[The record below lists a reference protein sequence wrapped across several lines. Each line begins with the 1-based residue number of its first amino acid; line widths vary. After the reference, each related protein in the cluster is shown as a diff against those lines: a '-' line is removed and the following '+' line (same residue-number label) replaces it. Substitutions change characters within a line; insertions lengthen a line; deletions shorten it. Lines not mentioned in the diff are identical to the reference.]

1 MTGLAMVADRAYPDV
16 MRTSPTPTLDPGSAL
31 VLIDLQAGIVAGPKA
46 HAVEVVVANAA
57 RLATAFRDQGRT
69 VVLVNVAG
77 GAPGRVEQARPPGP
91 PSEGFDELVPDLGAA
106 PGDLRVTKR
115 RWGAFSEPSLD
126 PELRARGV
134 TQIVLGGIATSI
146 GVESTARQAHELGY
160 NVTLVIDAMTD
171 FSLESHLHAVE
182 RIFPRIG
189 ERVTTDTVISL
200 LDVGGG
206 S

>member
-1 MTGLAMVADRAYPDV
+1 MELPA
-16 MRTSPTPTLDPGSAL
+16 SPTLDPASAL

-46 HAVEVVVANAA
+46 HPVEAVVANAA
-57 RLATAFRDQGRT
+57 RLAAAFRDRGKT

-91 PSEGFDELVPDLGAA
+91 RPEGFEELVPDLGAVQ
-106 PGDLRVTKR
+106 GDLRVTKR

-134 TQIVLGGIATSI
+134 TQIVLGGISTSI

-171 FSLESHLHAVE
+171 FSLEAHDNAVE
-182 RIFPRIG
+182 GIFPRIG
-189 ERVTTDTVISL
+189 ERVTTETVIGL
-200 LDVGGG
+200 LGGG
-206 S
+206 GA

>member
-1 MTGLAMVADRAYPDV
+1 ME
-16 MRTSPTPTLDPGSAL
+16 TSTAPTLDPTSAL

-46 HAVEVVVANAA
+46 HPVETVIANAA
-57 RLATAFRDQGRT
+57 RLAAAFRDRGQT

-91 PSEGFDELVPDLGAA
+91 RPEGFDELVPELEAA

-126 PELRARGV
+126 RELRALGV

-171 FSLESHLHAVE
+171 FSLEAHDHAVE

-189 ERVTTDTVISL
+189 ERVVTDTVIGL
-200 LDVGGG
+200 LRDGGA
-206 S
+206 

>member
-1 MTGLAMVADRAYPDV
+1 
-16 MRTSPTPTLDPGSAL
+16 MRTSPTPTLDPASAL

-46 HAVEVVVANAA
+46 HPVEVVVANAA
-57 RLATAFRDQGRT
+57 RLASAFRDRGRT

-91 PSEGFDELVPDLGAA
+91 RPEGFDELVPDLGAA
-106 PGDLRVTKR
+106 PGDLRVTKH

-126 PELRARGV
+126 LELRARGV

-160 NVTLVIDAMTD
+160 NVALVIDAMTD

-200 LDVGGG
+200 LGVVGGRQRGAPQGG
-206 S
+206 SVGDV